1 MQTNRF
7 NGESQ
12 SGFLVDGDESS
23 IGFIHFVVTSIYF
36 YSRVLAKWEGEIV
49 PSLYNPF
56 FLFVCFSVKKLE
68 KITLKHTNAI
78 DNGGIHPLSR
88 LFLDLENL
96 ANSIARK
103 SGCIIWDSHFLKMR
117 RSPFFINKYMGLLW
131 YKG

>member
-78 DNGGIHPLSR
+78 DNGGIHPLSH

-103 SGCIIWDSHFLKMR
+103 SGCII
-117 RSPFFINKYMGLLW
+117 
-131 YKG
+131 